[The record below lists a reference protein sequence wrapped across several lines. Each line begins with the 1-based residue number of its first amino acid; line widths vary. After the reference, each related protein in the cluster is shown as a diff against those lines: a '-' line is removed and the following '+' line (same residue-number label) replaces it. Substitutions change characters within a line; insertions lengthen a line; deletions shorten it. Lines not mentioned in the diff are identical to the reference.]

1 MAAAYSGVQIEGLRT
16 LRSTLKKSGD
26 DLTEL
31 KGVNSAAAGIAAGRA
46 QGWAPVQTGALA
58 GTVRS
63 SGTKTAGI
71 VRAGNNRRS
80 SSGVPYA
87 APIHWGW
94 PARNIK
100 ANPFLSYSAQATE
113 PTWIKLYT
121 DYLDKTIAK
130 IKGI

>member
-1 MAAAYSGVQIEGLRT
+1 MVYSGVQIEGMRS
-16 LRSTLKKSGD
+16 LRSTLRKAGD

-31 KGVNSAAAGIAAGRA
+31 KGVNAAAAGIAAGRA
-46 QGWAPVQTGALA
+46 QSWAPVRSGALA
-58 GTVRS
+58 ASVRS

-71 VRAGNNRRS
+71 VRTGNNRKS
-80 SSGVPYA
+80 ASGVPYA
-87 APIHWGW
+87 GPIHWGW

-113 PTWIKLYT
+113 PAWIKLYT
-121 DYLDKTIAK
+121 DYLDKTVGK

>member
-1 MAAAYSGVQIEGLRT
+1 MVYSGVQIEGMRS
-16 LRSTLKKSGD
+16 LRSTLRKAGD

-31 KGVNSAAAGIAAGRA
+31 KGVNAAAAGIAAGRA
-46 QGWAPVQTGALA
+46 QSWAPVRSGALA
-58 GTVRS
+58 ASVRS

-71 VRAGNNRRS
+71 VRTGNNRKS
-80 SSGVPYA
+80 ASGVPYA
-87 APIHWGW
+87 GPIHWGW

-121 DYLDKTIAK
+121 DYLDKTVGK

>member
-1 MAAAYSGVQIEGLRT
+1 MVYAGVQIEGMRS
-16 LRSTLKKSGD
+16 LRSTLRKAGD

-31 KGVNSAAAGIAAGRA
+31 KGVNAAAAGIAAGRA
-46 QGWAPVQTGALA
+46 QGWAPVRSGALA
-58 GTVRS
+58 ASVRS

-71 VRAGNNRRS
+71 VRTGNNRKS
-80 SSGVPYA
+80 ASGVPYA
-87 APIHWGW
+87 GPIHWGW

-113 PTWIKLYT
+113 PAWIKLYT
-121 DYLDKTIAK
+121 DYLDKTVGK